1 MKLIYRLYRPGLA
14 LLPFMLTIVATPALA
29 QTPTMPVD
37 RAANGMVTSSH
48 PLASQVGV
56 KVLQQGGNAVD
67 AAVATTLA
75 IAVVEPFSAGI
86 GGGGFLL
93 FRQGKTGEIRAL
105 DFRERAPLQATPDM
119 YLDAQ
124 GKVIPRASVDGYKA
138 VAVPGTI
145 AGLAELHQRYG
156 KLPWKQLVEPSVQL
170 AQQGFPVTV
179 RYRNAL
185 KRRSGAIT
193 PGDAAAKIFLPQGQL
208 PALGDRVIQT
218 DLAKTLTA
226 VAQNPQDF
234 YQGKI
239 AQAIVQ
245 DMQTHQGLITLAD
258 LKQYRSI
265 WRDPVCGPFQQYRV
279 CSMPPPSS
287 GGVHL
292 LQMLNLV
299 DGKAM
304 ETWGWHHPDSL
315 HRLIES
321 MRIAYAD
328 RATHLGDPDFVKV
341 PVQALI
347 SPKYGDLR
355 RADIDP
361 NQAKPD
367 VAAATPAMLQTI
379 RSESSE
385 TSHLTVV
392 DRDRNAIS
400 LTFTVNLSFGA
411 GVVAAG
417 TGIVLNNEMDDFA
430 TAPQTPN
437 AYGLTG
443 NSANAIAPRK
453 TPLSSMTPTIVTEN
467 GQLRLAIGAP
477 GGSTIITTVLQVLL
491 NDLVYGMD
499 IQRAIAAPRLHQQWL
514 PTTTRIDRWGFDP
527 LTVAELR
534 RRGQGLEE
542 RDPWG
547 NANGIEVLPDGSL
560 GGGADPR
567 GEGIAAGY

>member
-1 MKLIYRLYRPGLA
+1 MFA
-14 LLPFMLTIVATPALA
+14 IVAAPAFA

-37 RAANGMVTSSH
+37 RAANGMVTSAH
-48 PLASQVGV
+48 PLATQVGLN
-56 KVLQQGGNAVD
+56 VLQQGGNAVD

-105 DFRERAPLQATPDM
+105 DFRERAPLKATAEM

-124 GKVIPRASVDGYKA
+124 GKVIPRASVDGYRA

-156 KLPWKQLVEPSVQL
+156 KLPWKELVEPAIQL
-170 AQQGFPVTV
+170 AQQGFPVTW
-179 RYRNAL
+179 RYQQAL
-185 KRRSGAIT
+185 KRRSSAIMT
-193 PGDAAAKIFLPQGQL
+193 SAAAANIFLPQGKL

-226 VAQNPQDF
+226 IAQNPQDF

-245 DMQTHQGLITLAD
+245 DMQTHQGLITMAD

-304 ETWGWHHPDSL
+304 QTWGWHHPDSL

-355 RADIDP
+355 RAEINP
-361 NQAKPD
+361 NQAQPD
-367 VAAATPAMLQTI
+367 VPAATPAVLQTI
-379 RSESSE
+379 RSESAE

-430 TAPQTPN
+430 IAPQTPN

-514 PTTTRIDRWGFDP
+514 PATTRLDRWGFDP